1 MNKYELYKEM
11 RRELA
16 EGYKREIEQSQALLS
31 GGSLQIVN
39 GGAALMIDD
48 SASMAAQGE
57 ARKILREELSST
69 LKVILERYL
78 RNLRTEAA
86 NHGIQLSSAD
96 IVTSGV
102 DVAPQTAEFEN
113 GLPETPEPNG
123 GGSFAPPV
131 TSATPAPADGEDPF
145 DTLIRD
151 IEEEYV
157 ARETAS

>member
-16 EGYKREIEQSQALLS
+16 EGYKREIEQAQSLLT
-31 GGSLQIVN
+31 GTDLQILN
-39 GGAALMIDD
+39 AGTALKLDD
-48 SASMAAQGE
+48 DASMAAQGE

-78 RNLRTEAA
+78 RNLRTEAS
-86 NHGIQLSSAD
+86 NHGIQLSSAE
-96 IVTSGV
+96 I
-102 DVAPQTAEFEN
+102 ATAM
-113 GLPETPEPNG
+113 
-123 GGSFAPPV
+123 AD
-131 TSATPAPADGEDPF
+131 ATPSAPIAAKDVQPVPAPVQPAQASGTEAEDPF

-157 ARETAS
+157 SREANVS

>member
-16 EGYKREIEQSQALLS
+16 EGYKREIEQAQSLLTGGNIQILNDGTALKL
-31 GGSLQIVN
+31 
-39 GGAALMIDD
+39 DD
-48 SASMAAQGE
+48 DGSMAAQGE

-78 RNLRTEAA
+78 RNLRTEAS

-96 IVTSGV
+96 IATA
-102 DVAPQTAEFEN
+102 VAESSAAAASQHDQASTAN
-113 GLPETPEPNG
+113 
-123 GGSFAPPV
+123 APK
-131 TSATPAPADGEDPF
+131 ADKEDPF

-157 ARETAS
+157 AREAAS